1 MHLLIST
8 FPALIK
14 GQADSKLTNQR
25 LSPLTLKLGGVV
37 EFPEM
42 EPVPLDLD
50 WPGNFL

>member
-8 FPALIK
+8 FPALIR
-14 GQADSKLTNQR
+14 GQADGKLTCQR

-42 EPVPLDLD
+42 ESVPLDLD
-50 WPGNFL
+50 WHGNFL